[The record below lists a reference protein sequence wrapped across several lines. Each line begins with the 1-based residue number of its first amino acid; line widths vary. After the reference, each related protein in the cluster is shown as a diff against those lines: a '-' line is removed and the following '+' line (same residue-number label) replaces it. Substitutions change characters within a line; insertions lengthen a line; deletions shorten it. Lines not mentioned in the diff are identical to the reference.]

1 MRVFY
6 NMSNR
11 DALLKTVFDNHT
23 ITTETIK
30 TTTYYKILDTR
41 GKNCITFHYYTD
53 TDGIECIGIV
63 GLDRCSLYT
72 GTELLN
78 KIEKFAKKASI
89 KRLHLEDVSRIE
101 LCDGIRIKLYY
112 LDILCTGQSWYNK
125 HGYKSEYHRD
135 EIAHNREFINRP
147 MTDVIDNDE
156 DFMMLSNILNP
167 DAEEPDVKGT
177 VQEVFVQLKRYLKN
191 KGDNCSERIATREQ
205 SSLGRNATREQSS
218 LDPVVVKNLKFIRDL
233 IKTIG
238 KRYIKYDGE
247 LLDKQITARKT
258 KSTLGKRTTRKQSKS
273 KISRRHTIGTKS
285 GTEGA
290 LRKRSN
296 KNKKIKTV

>member
-1 MRVFY
+1 MPYMHQSNICAYIIV
-6 NMSNR
+6 MSNR

-23 ITTETIK
+23 ITTETIR

-89 KRLHLEDVSRIE
+89 KRLHLEDASRIE
-101 LCDGIRIKLYY
+101 LCDNIIIRLYY

-125 HGYKSEYHRD
+125 HGYKSENYD
-135 EIAHNREFINRP
+135 KEIAYNSKFIKTP
-147 MTDVIDNDE
+147 MVDIIGNDK
-156 DFMMLSNILNP
+156 DYLMLSNILNP

-177 VQEVFVQLKRYLKN
+177 VQEVFVQLKRYLIN
-191 KGDNCSERIATREQ
+191 NGDNCS
-205 SSLGRNATREQSS
+205 GRNATREQSS
-218 LDPVVVKNLKFIRDL
+218 LDPVVVENLKFIRDL
-233 IKTIG
+233 IKAIG
-238 KRYIKYDGE
+238 NYIKYDGE
-247 LLDKQITARKT
+247 LLDKEIVMNGGTKKNLGFRTAAKH
-258 KSTLGKRTTRKQSKS
+258 KRYKLK
-273 KISRRHTIGTKS
+273 KSRRKNRK
-285 GTEGA
+285 
-290 LRKRSN
+290 LRASFF
-296 KNKKIKTV
+296 I

>member
-1 MRVFY
+1 
-6 NMSNR
+6 
-11 DALLKTVFDNHT
+11 LKTVFDNHT
-23 ITTETIK
+23 ITTETIR
-30 TTTYYKILDTR
+30 TTTYYKILDTK
-41 GKNCITFHYYTD
+41 GKNCITFHYYID
-53 TDGIECIGIV
+53 TDSIECIGIV

-89 KRLHLEDVSRIE
+89 KRLHLEDASRIE
-101 LCDGIRIKLYY
+101 LCDGIQIKLYY

-135 EIAHNREFINRP
+135 EIAHNREFINRS
-147 MTDVIDNDE
+147 MTSVIDNDE

-191 KGDNCSERIATREQ
+191 KSDNCSERIEDSTTREH
-205 SSLGRNATREQSS
+205 SSLGKNATREQSS

-247 LLDKQITARKT
+247 LLDKQITTRKT
-258 KSTLGKRTTRKQSKS
+258 KITLGKRSKS
-273 KISRRHTIGTKS
+273 KISRRHTIGTQ
-285 GTEGA
+285 
-290 LRKRSN
+290 KRSN